1 MKSSKLYKIV
11 FVFISIIFPL
21 IITAGCSGNENW
33 ISFRGND
40 GQGSTVKSIS
50 TPLAIKWKLRLQFSD
65 KDLKSFN
72 PPVIFDEYVYFGSED
87 GNFYS
92 LDLNTGYMS
101 WIFKSRASVN
111 SVPFVDE
118 KQIYFGS
125 NDGYVYALS
134 RETGEELWAFQ
145 TKYTVQSLIVRHR
158 DLIIFTSDR
167 GNTHFLTVRG
177 EEVHSLPNP
186 IWSYH
191 TFQVYDE
198 IMYWAPGPPN
208 SGVSF
213 GAYDIN
219 NKNYI
224 WVKSTEKG
232 LNWYS
237 FPALHKEKI
246 FYSASGLS
254 TSTNNDLKFIYYS
267 VNRLNGEE
275 LWRYED
281 NSYFGEKGTDIFSPK
296 DMFLQNHKLLDYLAP
311 TIWKNLVI
319 YTSGD
324 AIVRAFNINTGKLVW
339 QYTFQYPTSSAP
351 TIAGNR
357 IYFGVHG
364 SDQPN
369 QDKPR
374 LVCLS
379 TKTGK
384 LQWEVG
390 LDGNILSAPV
400 ITGKYIIFGTDKS
413 FFYILEEV
421 F

>member
-1 MKSSKLYKIV
+1 MKSSNLYKIV
-11 FVFISIIFPL
+11 LIFICAIIPL
-21 IITAGCSGNENW
+21 IVSTGCSDKENW
-33 ISFRGND
+33 TNFRGNN
-40 GQGSTVKSIS
+40 GQGNITKSIS
-50 TPLAIKWKLRLQFSD
+50 TPLAIKWKLKLQFSD
-65 KDLKSFN
+65 ENLKSFN
-72 PPVIFDEYVYFGSED
+72 PPVIYNEKVYFGSED

-92 LDLNTGYMS
+92 LDLKTGYMS

-118 KQIYFGS
+118 KHIYFGS
-125 NDGYVYALS
+125 NDGNLYALS

-145 TKYTVQSLIVRHR
+145 TKYTVQSLIVRHK

-167 GNTHFLTVRG
+167 GNTHFLTIRG
-177 EEVHSLPNP
+177 EEIHSLPNP

-219 NKNYI
+219 NKNYL
-224 WVKSTEKG
+224 WVKSTETG

-237 FPALHKEKI
+237 FPALDKEKI
-246 FYSASGLS
+246 LYSASGLS
-254 TSTNNDLKFIYYS
+254 STSNNLNFIYYS
-267 VNRLNGEE
+267 VNRLNGKE
-275 LWRYED
+275 LWTYED
-281 NSYFGEKGTDIFSPK
+281 TSYFGGKGTSLFSPK
-296 DMFLQNHKLLDYLAP
+296 DIFLENHKLLDYLAP

-324 AIVRAFNINTGKLVW
+324 AIVRAFNINTGKLAW
-339 QYTFQYPTSSAP
+339 QHTFQYPTSSAP

-364 SDQPN
+364 GDQPN
-369 QDKPR
+369 TDKPR

-384 LQWEVG
+384 LQWELE

-400 ITGKYIIFGTDKS
+400 ITGTYIIFGTDKS